1 MTLSAIPQL
10 FISPPDRGIKSLS
23 FLCDLSVLLLQSP
36 TVIGHPTPF
45 TFRKIIGIAL
55 LFIYFCQMWCCSV
68 FLMYC
73 LFTREPLH
81 TSFVSLED
89 TTAPACP
96 AGNCVLQRN
105 LLSHIFESPPPIF
118 TLNFSSPALN
128 LVSTML
134 SLALS
139 LLHCPSTRRNCTNRF
154 AKNQSSNN
162 PSKFFTSVSR
172 CSPRTTR
179 PLPSV
184 SSCPETLRQCCKYSD
199 AIAIAKESRLYRYTT
214 MSSKCPNEISP
225 FLKYTDINSCSF
237 LIRFTTQNSIET
249 LRFVVA
255 RHTTVLRK
263 KDWKNASQ
271 ARRYLFQTKCFNLF
285 IGGGNK

>member
-1 MTLSAIPQL
+1 MWWC
-10 FISPPDRGIKSLS
+10 SL
-23 FLCDLSVLLLQSP
+23 
-36 TVIGHPTPF
+36 
-45 TFRKIIGIAL
+45 
-55 LFIYFCQMWCCSV
+55 

-139 LLHCPSTRRNCTNRF
+139 LLHCPSTRRNCTNLF
-154 AKNQSSNN
+154 AKNKSSNY
-162 PSKFFTSVSR
+162 PSKFLR
-172 CSPRTTR
+172 ASPDVAREQ
-179 PLPSV
+179 PDLFPSV

-199 AIAIAKESRLYRYTT
+199 AIAIAKESRWYRYTT

-225 FLKYTDINSCSF
+225 FLKYTDINSYSF
-237 LIRFTTQNSIET
+237 LIRFTTQNSIKT
-249 LRFVVA
+249 SRFV
-255 RHTTVLRK
+255 
-263 KDWKNASQ
+263 
-271 ARRYLFQTKCFNLF
+271 
-285 IGGGNK
+285 